1 MNRHLRGI
9 TGLLLI
15 IILFFTF
22 EKNVR
27 AQENFTIKHEVT
39 YSADSQ
45 GITTVKEKIT
55 IENLTNDSI
64 ATVYTTIL
72 KQISVY
78 DIYASD
84 TKGVITPEVSRNNN
98 DTSMKLN
105 LRAQI
110 VGKGKRNIIFLNYK
124 TKDITQKVGQIWN
137 VNIPKVLNQN
147 SSDSYE
153 VILVIPKSFGNKIFI
168 SPLPQTAHEN
178 LTNFTY
184 TFGDNEPLK
193 DVGISASFGNF
204 QTINFKLNYTM
215 KNSSIFPINQ
225 EISLPPDITDV
236 QTVYYD
242 QINPQPTKIYKDSD
256 GNYMAVYKLKSW
268 EILNVSAI
276 GHAKIFSK
284 QIDINAGGS
293 FNSIPNAHINSY
305 TRPQKFWE
313 SDSQEISQISNNVRK
328 TGQNVAVNAK
338 YIYDYVVKNLKYDF
352 DVINEENVNRKGAKE
367 ALTTKDVKGTA
378 CMEFTDSFIALAR
391 SLGIPAREIDGYAFS
406 NADISTPLSVNL
418 KGGDLLHAWPEFY
431 DPNLGWVQ
439 VDPTWENTSGI
450 DYFTKLDT
458 NHFAFVIKGLNSEY
472 PYPAG
477 TYKFSP
483 DEKQVEVDFSNNPDL
498 QFENDVQIKNIWS
511 WNIYELLKGGR
522 KYRFTNKTGGT
533 VYDIR
538 NTGKDLLPFQS
549 IELYL
554 NLTNQKF

>member
-1 MNRHLRGI
+1 MNRHLKGV
-9 TGLLLI
+9 TGLLLT

-27 AQENFTIKHEVT
+27 VQENFTIKHEVT

-45 GITTVKEKIT
+45 GITTVKEEIT

-78 DIYASD
+78 DVYASD
-84 TKGVITPEVSRNNN
+84 TKGVITPEISRNNN

-124 TKDITQKVGQIWN
+124 TKDITQKVGQVWN

-147 SSDSYE
+147 SSNSYE
-153 VILVIPKSFGNKIFI
+153 VILVVPKSFGNKIFI
-168 SPLPQTAHEN
+168 SPPSQTTRET

-204 QTINFKLNYTM
+204 QTVNFKLKYSM
-215 KNSSIFPINQ
+215 KNSSIFSVNQ
-225 EISLPPDITDV
+225 EISLPPDIIDV
-236 QTVYYD
+236 QTVYYNE
-242 QINPQPTKIYKDSD
+242 INPKPLKIYKDSD
-256 GNYMAVYKLKSW
+256 GNYMAIYKLKPK
-268 EILNVSAI
+268 ETLNIYAL

-284 QIDINAGGS
+284 QIDLNDGGS
-293 FNSIPNAHINSY
+293 FNSIPNALINSY
-305 TRPQKFWE
+305 TSPQKFWE
-313 SDSQEISQISNNVRK
+313 SDSPEIISISDELKK
-328 TGQNVAVNAK
+328 TGQSVAVNAK
-338 YIYDYVVKNLKYDF
+338 YIYNYVVKNLKYDF

-367 ALTTKDVKGTA
+367 ALTTKEVKGIA

-406 NADISTPLSVNL
+406 NADINTPLSVNL

-472 PYPAG
+472 PYPVG

-511 WNIYELLKGGR
+511 WNIYELLKGNR

-538 NTGKDLLPFQS
+538 NTGKNLLPFQS
-549 IELYL
+549 MELYL
-554 NLTNQKF
+554 NSTNQKL